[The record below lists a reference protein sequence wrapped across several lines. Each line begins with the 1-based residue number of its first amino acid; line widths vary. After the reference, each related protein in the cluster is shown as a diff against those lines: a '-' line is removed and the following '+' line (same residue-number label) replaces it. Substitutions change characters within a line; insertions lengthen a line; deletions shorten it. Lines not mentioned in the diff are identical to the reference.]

1 MGAGRMGE
9 PAKRFLL
16 AEKMD
21 QDKGKQQDTDTPPHR
36 ALFRQGAEAAWPIC
50 LGFFPIGLA
59 LGVLAQQAGLPAW
72 AMATMSILVFAGSSQ
87 FICVAM
93 LASGASPASIVLT
106 TLVVNLRHA
115 LMSSALAVHL
125 QGVNRWFLTL
135 FAYGITDESF
145 AVNMARFRGGSWNR
159 WSALTVNQL
168 PNLTWIAATTTGALV
183 GQFVPKGALGID
195 YALTAMFLCLLTM
208 QLQSRLFVVTGL
220 IAALAATLWSLLIPG
235 NSYIVGAAVVAATAG
250 FFLKR
255 WRERVR

>member
-1 MGAGRMGE
+1 MGSGRRGE
-9 PAKRFLL
+9 PNERFLL

-21 QDKGKQQDTDTPPHR
+21 QDKVKQQDAGAPPTR
-36 ALFRQGAEAAWPIC
+36 AFFRQGAGAAWPIC

-72 AMATMSILVFAGSSQ
+72 AVAAMSIVVFAGSSQ

-93 LASGASPASIVLT
+93 LASGASPAAIVLA
-106 TLVVNLRHA
+106 TLMVNLRHA

-125 QGVNRWFLTL
+125 RGVDRWFLTL

-145 AVNMARFRGGSWNR
+145 AVNMARFRSGSWNR

-168 PNLTWIAATTTGALV
+168 SNLAWIVATTAGALI

-195 YALTAMFLCLLTM
+195 YALTAMFLCLLVM
-208 QLQSRLFVVTGL
+208 QLHNRLFVVTGL
-220 IAALAATLWSLLIPG
+220 IAAISAVLWSLLIPG

-255 WRERVR
+255 WRERSQ